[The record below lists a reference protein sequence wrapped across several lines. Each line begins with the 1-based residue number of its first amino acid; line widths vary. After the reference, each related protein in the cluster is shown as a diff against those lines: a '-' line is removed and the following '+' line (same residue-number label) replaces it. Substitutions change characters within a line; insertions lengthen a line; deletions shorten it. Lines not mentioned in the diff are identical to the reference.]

1 MKKHVLKQAIIALVL
16 VVVTFSATETV
27 QAADVADMVYEVS
40 PRYENISSF
49 TFSPSIDGHYVFCSA
64 KVSTRYSYNV
74 EVIVELQKRDGGW
87 STVDSWSDN
96 NTSVAYVSNVQYYIV
111 SGALYR
117 FRATANIYDSRGN
130 LLESTEKYSSIMSC

>member
-49 TFSPSIDGHYVFCSA
+49 TFSQSKHKVF
-64 KVSTRYSYNV
+64 
-74 EVIVELQKRDGGW
+74 L
-87 STVDSWSDN
+87 
-96 NTSVAYVSNVQYYIV
+96 
-111 SGALYR
+111 
-117 FRATANIYDSRGN
+117 
-130 LLESTEKYSSIMSC
+130 